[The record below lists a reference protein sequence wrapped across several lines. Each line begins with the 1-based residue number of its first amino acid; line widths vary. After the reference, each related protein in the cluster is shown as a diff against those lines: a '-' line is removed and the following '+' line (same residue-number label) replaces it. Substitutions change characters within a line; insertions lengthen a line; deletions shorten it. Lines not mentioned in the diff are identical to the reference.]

1 MHLNPTAL
9 AIPAGAVSDLPEP
22 DVLRLMI
29 GMIKGGTGKSTSAW
43 MMLCELATRGY
54 RPLGVDADPSSQT
67 LSDCYREAIAN
78 GYTVPFEVIS
88 WPSPVGLVDGVTKAA
103 TERQATAVVID
114 VGGDGDAIFDQ
125 AALYSDELLIPTAP
139 TPPEMRRLPATFTA
153 AARVHA
159 LSPIAPQVLLVRT
172 TARARDERDARDFL
186 AGIELPGGGT
196 GLPVLD
202 ARVPYSV
209 TIPRL
214 FGHVADD
221 TGPYADVLDEILANR
236 AAEREATA

>member
-1 MHLNPTAL
+1 MHPTSAL
-9 AIPAGAVSDLPEP
+9 AIPATSALDNLPEP

-29 GMIKGGTGKSTSAW
+29 GMIKGGVGKSTTAW
-43 MMLCELATRGY
+43 MLLCELAKRGH
-54 RPLGVDADPSSQT
+54 RALGVDADPSSQT
-67 LSDCYREAIAN
+67 LHDCYREAIAN

-88 WPSPVGLVDGVTKAA
+88 WPAAAGLVDGVGKAA
-103 TERQATAVVID
+103 TDRRATAVVID

-125 AALYSDELLIPTAP
+125 AAVYSDELLIPTGP

-159 LSPIAPQVLLVRT
+159 VSPIAPQVLLVRT
-172 TARARDERDARDFL
+172 TTRARDEQAARDFL
-186 AGIELPGGGT
+186 ASVELPSGGH

-209 TIPRL
+209 LIPRL
-214 FGHVADD
+214 FGHVVDD
-221 TGPYADVLDEILANR
+221 TGPYADVLDEILAQR
-236 AAEREATA
+236 AAERTPA

>member
-1 MHLNPTAL
+1 MSYPSTVAVPATAL
-9 AIPAGAVSDLPEP
+9 QTRPEP
-22 DVLRLMI
+22 EMLRLMV
-29 GMIKGGTGKSTSAW
+29 GMIKGGSGKSTTAW
-43 MMLCELATRGY
+43 MMLCELAKRGY
-54 RPLGVDADPSSQT
+54 RAIGVDADPSSQT
-67 LSDCYREAIAN
+67 LSDWYRTSIAN

-88 WPSPVGLVDGVTKAA
+88 WPSPVGLVDGVRKAA
-103 TERQATAVVID
+103 DERRANAVVID

-125 AALYSDELLIPTAP
+125 AAVYSDELLIPTAP

-172 TARARDERDARDFL
+172 TTRARDEQNARDWL
-186 AGIELPGGGT
+186 ANVELPGGGT

-202 ARVPYSV
+202 ARVPYTV

-214 FGHVADD
+214 FGHVVDD
-221 TGPYADVLDEILANR
+221 TGTYADVLTEILANR
-236 AAEREATA
+236 AAEEAAAR

>member
-1 MHLNPTAL
+1 MSYPSAVALPATAVL
-9 AIPAGAVSDLPEP
+9 DQPEP
-22 DVLRLMI
+22 DVLRLMV
-29 GMIKGGTGKSTSAW
+29 GMIKGGVGKSTTVW
-43 MMLCELATRGY
+43 MLLCELAKRGH
-54 RPLGVDADPSSQT
+54 RALGVDADPSSQT
-67 LSDCYREAIAN
+67 LADCYREAIAN
-78 GYTVPFEVIS
+78 GYQVPFEVIS
-88 WPSPVGLVDGVTKAA
+88 WPSPVGLVNGVGKAA
-103 TERQATAVVID
+103 DERRATAVVID

-125 AALYSDELLIPTAP
+125 AALYADELLIPTGP

-172 TARARDERDARDFL
+172 TSRARDEQLARDWL
-186 AGIELPGGGT
+186 ASVPLPGGAS

-209 TIPRL
+209 LIPRL
-214 FGHVADD
+214 FGHVVED

-236 AAEREATA
+236 AAEGAAA